1 MSGIYIHIPYCK
13 QACHYCDFHFSTSMK
28 TKNEMIDCIV
38 KEMDIRESEFSKKID
53 SLYIGGGTPSLM
65 TNLELETIFNG
76 LEKKMSIGD
85 IKEITIEINPED
97 LISEKLEFYK
107 EIGINRLS
115 IGIQSMNNNILKWM
129 NRSHDTNQV
138 INGLNNTKVAGFENI
153 NLDFIYGT
161 PKNLSRDYKSELL
174 EILKFNPTHLSC
186 YHLTIED
193 GTYFGH
199 LEKNKKIKRIED
211 DISQQEFR
219 WISEKLKSKNY
230 QHYEISN
237 FAVQGKES
245 FHNSNYWN
253 QSSYIGLGPG
263 AHSFRN
269 STRRW
274 NISNNRLYI
283 KNIKAGIPYFEQE
296 VLSPYDIVNEKIMLG
311 LRTLNGLDK
320 DHVFSIVP
328 QAIKEGIES
337 KLNTFLKDE
346 ILLSTNNI
354 ISMNPEKWLLSE
366 YVSRE
371 LFILKE

>member
-13 QACHYCDFHFSTSMK
+13 QACHYCDFHFSTTMK

-38 KEMDIRESEFSKKID
+38 KEMDIRKSEFSKKID
-53 SLYIGGGTPSLM
+53 SVYIGGGTPSVM

-76 LEKKMSIGD
+76 LEKKISISD

-97 LISEKLEFYK
+97 LINEKLEFYN

-115 IGIQSMNNNILKWM
+115 IGIQSMNNKILKWM

-138 INGLNNTKVAGFENI
+138 INGLNNTKDAGFENI
-153 NLDFIYGT
+153 SLDFIYGT
-161 PKNLSRDYKSELL
+161 QKNLTRDIKDELL

-199 LEKNKKIKRIED
+199 LEKKRKIKRIED
-211 DISQQEFR
+211 DVSQKEFQ

-237 FAVQGKES
+237 FALQGKQS

-283 KNIKAGIPYFEQE
+283 QNIKAGVPYFEQE
-296 VLSPYDIVNEKIMLG
+296 VLSPYDLVNEKIMLG

-320 DHVFSIVP
+320 NYIFSIVP
-328 QAIKEGIES
+328 QSIKDEIES

-346 ILLSTNNI
+346 ILISTNNI

>member
-138 INGLNNTKVAGFENI
+138 INGLNNTKDAGFENI

-199 LEKNKKIKRIED
+199 LEKKKKIKRIED
-211 DISQQEFR
+211 DVSQEEFL

-371 LFILKE
+371 LFILNE

>member
-76 LEKKMSIGD
+76 LEKKISIGD

-97 LISEKLEFYK
+97 IISEKLEFYK

-115 IGIQSMNNNILKWM
+115 IGVQSMNNNILKWM

-138 INGLNNTKVAGFENI
+138 INGLNNTKIAGFENI

-199 LEKNKKIKRIED
+199 LEKKKKIKRIED
-211 DISQQEFR
+211 DVSQQEFR

-328 QAIKEGIES
+328 QAIKEEIES

>member
-38 KEMDIRESEFSKKID
+38 KEMDIRKSEFSKKID
-53 SLYIGGGTPSLM
+53 SVYIGGGTPSVM

-76 LEKKMSIGD
+76 LEKKISISD

-97 LISEKLEFYK
+97 LINEKLEFYN

-129 NRSHDTNQV
+129 NRSHNKNQI
-138 INGLNNTKVAGFENI
+138 INGLNTVKELGYENI
-153 NLDFIYGT
+153 SLDFIYGT
-161 PKNLSRDYKSELL
+161 PKNLTRDIKDELL

-199 LEKNKKIKRIED
+199 LEKKRKIKRIED
-211 DISQQEFR
+211 DVSQKEFQ

-237 FAVQGKES
+237 FALQGKQS

-283 KNIKAGIPYFEQE
+283 KNIKAGVPYFEQE
-296 VLSPYDIVNEKIMLG
+296 VLSPYDLVNEKIMLG

-320 DHVFSIVP
+320 NYIFSILP
-328 QAIKEGIES
+328 PSLKDEIES

-346 ILLSTNNI
+346 ILISTNNI
-354 ISMNPEKWLLSE
+354 IYMNPEKWLLSE
-366 YVSRE
+366 FVSRE

>member
-354 ISMNPEKWLLSE
+354 ISMNPKKWLLSE

>member
-13 QACHYCDFHFSTSMK
+13 QACHYCDFHFSTTMK

-38 KEMDIRESEFSKKID
+38 KEMDIRKSEFSKKID
-53 SLYIGGGTPSLM
+53 SVYIGGGTPSVM

-76 LEKKMSIGD
+76 LEKKISISD

-97 LISEKLEFYK
+97 LINEKLEFYN

-129 NRSHDTNQV
+129 NRSHNKNQI
-138 INGLNNTKVAGFENI
+138 INGLNTVKELGYENI
-153 NLDFIYGT
+153 SLDFIYGT
-161 PKNLSRDYKSELL
+161 PKNLTRDIKDELL

-199 LEKNKKIKRIED
+199 LEKKRKIKRIED
-211 DISQQEFR
+211 DISQKEFQ

-237 FAVQGKES
+237 FALQGKQS

-283 KNIKAGIPYFEQE
+283 KNIKAGVPYFEQE
-296 VLSPYDIVNEKIMLG
+296 VLSPYDLVNEKIMLG

-320 DHVFSIVP
+320 NYIFSIVP
-328 QAIKEGIES
+328 QSVKDEIES

-346 ILLSTNNI
+346 ILISTNNI

>member
-13 QACHYCDFHFSTSMK
+13 QACHYCDFHFSTSMN

-97 LISEKLEFYK
+97 LIREKLEFYK
-107 EIGINRLS
+107 KIGINRLS

-138 INGLNNTKVAGFENI
+138 INGLNNTKDAGFENI

-161 PKNLSRDYKSELL
+161 PENLSRDYKSELL

-193 GTYFGH
+193 GTFFGH
-199 LEKNKKIKRIED
+199 LEKKRKIKRIED
-211 DISQQEFR
+211 DVSQQEFR

-283 KNIKAGIPYFEQE
+283 KNIKAGIPCFEQE
-296 VLSPYDIVNEKIMLG
+296 FLSPYDIVNEKIMLG

-320 DHVFSIVP
+320 NHLFSIIP
-328 QAIKEGIES
+328 QPVKDEVER
-337 KLNTFLKDE
+337 KLNTFLKDK
-346 ILLSTNNI
+346 ILISKENI

>member
-38 KEMDIRESEFSKKID
+38 KEMDIRESEFSKKND
-53 SLYIGGGTPSLM
+53 SIYIGGGTPSLM

-76 LEKKMSIGD
+76 LEKKISIGD
-85 IKEITIEINPED
+85 IKEVTIEINPED
-97 LISEKLEFYK
+97 LISEKLKFYK

-138 INGLNNTKVAGFENI
+138 INGLNNAKDAGFENI
-153 NLDFIYGT
+153 SLDFIYGT
-161 PKNLSRDYKSELL
+161 PKNLSRDYKAELL

-199 LEKNKKIKRIED
+199 LEKKREIKRIED
-211 DISQQEFR
+211 DVSQEEFR
-219 WISEKLKSKNY
+219 WISEKLKSINY

-263 AHSFRN
+263 AHSYRN

-283 KNIKAGIPYFEQE
+283 KNIKAGIPYFEEE
-296 VLSPYDIVNEKIMLG
+296 VLSSYDIVNEKIMLG

-328 QAIKEGIES
+328 QPIKDEIES

-346 ILLSTNNI
+346 ILISNNNI
-354 ISMNPEKWLLSE
+354 ISMNTEKWLLSE

>member
-129 NRSHDTNQV
+129 NRSHNKNQI
-138 INGLNNTKVAGFENI
+138 INGLNTVKEIGYENI
-153 NLDFIYGT
+153 SLDFIYGT
-161 PKNLSRDYKSELL
+161 PKNLTRDIKDELL

-199 LEKNKKIKRIED
+199 LEKKRKIKRIED
-211 DISQQEFR
+211 DISQKEFQ

-237 FAVQGKES
+237 FALQGKQS

-283 KNIKAGIPYFEQE
+283 KNIKAGVPYFEQE
-296 VLSPYDIVNEKIMLG
+296 VLSPYDLVNEKIMLG

-320 DHVFSIVP
+320 NYIFSIVP
-328 QAIKEGIES
+328 QSIKDEIES

-346 ILLSTNNI
+346 ILISTNNI

>member
-13 QACHYCDFHFSTSMK
+13 QACHYCDFHFSTTMK

-38 KEMDIRESEFSKKID
+38 KEMDIRKSEFSKKID
-53 SLYIGGGTPSLM
+53 SVYIGGGTPSVM

-76 LEKKMSIGD
+76 LEKKISISD

-97 LISEKLEFYK
+97 LINEKLEFYN

-129 NRSHDTNQV
+129 NRSHNKNQI
-138 INGLNNTKVAGFENI
+138 INGLNTVKEIGYENI
-153 NLDFIYGT
+153 SLDFIYGT
-161 PKNLSRDYKSELL
+161 PKNLTRDIKDELL

-199 LEKNKKIKRIED
+199 LEKKRKIKRIED
-211 DISQQEFR
+211 DVSQQEFQ

-237 FAVQGKES
+237 FALQGKQS

-283 KNIKAGIPYFEQE
+283 QNIKAGVPYFEQE
-296 VLSPYDIVNEKIMLG
+296 VLSPYDLVNEKIMLG

-320 DHVFSIVP
+320 NYIFSIVP
-328 QAIKEGIES
+328 QSVKDEIES

-346 ILLSTNNI
+346 ILISTNNI

>member
-38 KEMDIRESEFSKKID
+38 KEMDIRKSEFSKKID
-53 SLYIGGGTPSLM
+53 SVYIGGGTPSVM

-76 LEKKMSIGD
+76 LEKKISISD

-97 LISEKLEFYK
+97 LINEKLEFYN

-129 NRSHDTNQV
+129 NRSHNKNQI
-138 INGLNNTKVAGFENI
+138 INGLNTVKEIGYENI
-153 NLDFIYGT
+153 SLDFIYGT
-161 PKNLSRDYKSELL
+161 PKNLIRDIKDELL

-199 LEKNKKIKRIED
+199 LEKKRKIKRIED
-211 DISQQEFR
+211 DVSQKEFQ

-237 FAVQGKES
+237 FALQGKQS

-274 NISNNRLYI
+274 NISNNRLYV
-283 KNIKAGIPYFEQE
+283 KNIKAGVPYFEQE
-296 VLSPYDIVNEKIMLG
+296 VLSPYDLVNEKIMLG

-320 DHVFSIVP
+320 NYIFSIVP
-328 QAIKEGIES
+328 QSIKDEIES

-346 ILLSTNNI
+346 ILISTNNI

>member
-38 KEMDIRESEFSKKID
+38 KEMDIRKSEFSKKID
-53 SLYIGGGTPSLM
+53 SVYIGGGTPSVM

-76 LEKKMSIGD
+76 LEKKISISD

-97 LISEKLEFYK
+97 LINEKLEFYN

-129 NRSHDTNQV
+129 NRSHNKNQI
-138 INGLNNTKVAGFENI
+138 INGLNTVKEIGYENI
-153 NLDFIYGT
+153 SLDFIYGT
-161 PKNLSRDYKSELL
+161 PKNLTRDIKDELL

-199 LEKNKKIKRIED
+199 LEKKRKIKRIED
-211 DISQQEFR
+211 DISQKEFQ
-219 WISEKLKSKNY
+219 WISEKLKSENY

-237 FAVQGKES
+237 FALQGKQS

-283 KNIKAGIPYFEQE
+283 QNIKAGVPYFEQE
-296 VLSPYDIVNEKIMLG
+296 VLSPYDLVNEKIMLG

-320 DHVFSIVP
+320 NYIFSIVP
-328 QAIKEGIES
+328 QSIKDEIES
-337 KLNTFLKDE
+337 KLNTFLKDQ
-346 ILLSTNNI
+346 ILISTNNI

>member
-199 LEKNKKIKRIED
+199 LEKKKKIKRIED
-211 DISQQEFR
+211 DVSQQEFR

-320 DHVFSIVP
+320 DHVFSVVP
-328 QAIKEGIES
+328 QAIKEEIES

>member
-1 MSGIYIHIPYCK
+1 
-13 QACHYCDFHFSTSMK
+13 
-28 TKNEMIDCIV
+28 
-38 KEMDIRESEFSKKID
+38 
-53 SLYIGGGTPSLM
+53 
-65 TNLELETIFNG
+65 
-76 LEKKMSIGD
+76 
-85 IKEITIEINPED
+85 
-97 LISEKLEFYK
+97 
-107 EIGINRLS
+107 
-115 IGIQSMNNNILKWM
+115 MNNNILKWM
-129 NRSHDTNQV
+129 NRSHNKNQI
-138 INGLNNTKVAGFENI
+138 INGLNTVKEIGYENI
-153 NLDFIYGT
+153 SLDFIYGT
-161 PKNLSRDYKSELL
+161 PKNLTRDIKDELL

-199 LEKNKKIKRIED
+199 LEKKREIKRIED
-211 DISQQEFR
+211 DVSQQEFQ

-237 FAVQGKES
+237 FALQGKQS

-283 KNIKAGIPYFEQE
+283 KNIKAGVPYFEQE
-296 VLSPYDIVNEKIMLG
+296 VLSPYDLVNEKIMLG

-320 DHVFSIVP
+320 NYIFSIVP
-328 QAIKEGIES
+328 QSVKDEIES

-346 ILLSTNNI
+346 ILISTNNI

>member
-28 TKNEMIDCIV
+28 SKNEMIDCIV
-38 KEMDIRESEFSKKID
+38 KEMNIRKSEFSKKID
-53 SLYIGGGTPSLM
+53 SIYIGGGTPSIM
-65 TNLELETIFNG
+65 TNLELETIFNE
-76 LEKKMSIGD
+76 LEKKISIGD
-85 IKEITIEINPED
+85 IKEITIEINPDD

-138 INGLNNTKVAGFENI
+138 INGLNNTKDAGFENI
-153 NLDFIYGT
+153 SLDFIYGT
-161 PKNLSRDYKSELL
+161 PTNLLRDYKAELL

-193 GTYFGH
+193 GTYFEH
-199 LEKNKKIKRIED
+199 LEKKRKIKRIED
-211 DISQQEFR
+211 DVSEEEFK

-253 QSSYIGLGPG
+253 QSSYIGFGPG

-283 KNIKAGIPYFEQE
+283 KNMKAGIPYFEQE
-296 VLSPYDIVNEKIMLG
+296 VLSPYDLVNEKIMLG

-320 DHVFSIVP
+320 DQIFSIVP
-328 QAIKEGIES
+328 QPKKDEIES
-337 KLNTFLKDE
+337 KLNTFLKAK
-346 ILLSTNNI
+346 ILISNDNI

>member
-76 LEKKMSIGD
+76 LEKKISIGD